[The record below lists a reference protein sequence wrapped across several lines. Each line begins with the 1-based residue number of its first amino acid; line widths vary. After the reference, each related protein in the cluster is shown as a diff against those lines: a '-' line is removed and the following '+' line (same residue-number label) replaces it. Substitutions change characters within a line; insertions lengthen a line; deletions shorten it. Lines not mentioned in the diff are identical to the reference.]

1 VILAGDRSVI
11 RAVTFDAAGTLI
23 APRERVAETYA
34 RFAAAHGIVADPRT
48 LHAAFR
54 RAFRAAPAM
63 AFPGAAPNEVEGLER
78 RWWRAV
84 VADTLGPVA
93 TAHPSF
99 DACFDALFAHY
110 ASAAAWTLFA
120 DVPPALQALRDRG
133 LRIGVVSNFDG
144 RLPAILDGLGVGAD
158 AVVWSTRAG
167 AAKPARAIFAA
178 AASAL
183 GVPLDELC
191 HVGDD
196 VEADVRGARAAGARA
211 IHVDRPRAIHGDR
224 PRAIHEDRP
233 GSAEGLTT
241 LVARL
246 DRLG

>member
-1 VILAGDRSVI
+1 MI

-23 APRERVAETYA
+23 APREPVATTYA
-34 RFAAAHGIVADPRT
+34 RIAGAHGIAADPPT
-48 LHAAFR
+48 LDAGFR
-54 RAFRAAPAM
+54 RAFRAAPPM
-63 AFPGAAPNEVEGLER
+63 AFPGSGPNEIPRLER

-84 VADTLGPVA
+84 VADTLGPIA
-93 TAHPSF
+93 AAQPSF

-110 ASAAAWTLFA
+110 ACAAAWTLFA
-120 DVPPALQALRDRG
+120 DVPPALRGLRDRG

-144 RLPAILDGLGVGAD
+144 RLPGLLAGLGVAAD
-158 AVVWSTRAG
+158 AVVWSTRAS

-183 GVPLDELC
+183 GVPLDQLC

-196 VEADVRGARAAGARA
+196 VEADVRGAEAAGARA
-211 IHVDRPRAIHGDR
+211 IHVDRSGA
-224 PRAIHEDRP
+224 
-233 GSAEGLTT
+233 SAEGLTT

-246 DRLG
+246 GRLG

>member
-1 VILAGDRSVI
+1 MI

-23 APRERVAETYA
+23 APREPVAATYA
-34 RFAAAHGIVADPRT
+34 RLAVNHGIAAD
-48 LHAAFR
+48 AATVDAGFR
-54 RAFRAAPAM
+54 RAFAAAPPM
-63 AFPGAAPNEVEGLER
+63 AFPDATPSDVPRLER
-78 RWWRAV
+78 GWWRAV

-93 TAHPSF
+93 AAQPSF

-120 DVPPALQALRDRG
+120 DVPPALRALRDRG
-133 LRIGVVSNFDG
+133 LRIGIVSNFDG
-144 RLPAILDGLGVGAD
+144 RLPAILDGLGVAAD

-178 AASAL
+178 AAAAL
-183 GVPLDELC
+183 GVPLGQLC

-196 VEADVRGARAAGARA
+196 ADVDVRGARAAGAHA
-211 IHVDRPRAIHGDR
+211 IHVDRSGA
-224 PRAIHEDRP
+224 
-233 GSAEGLTT
+233 SAEGLTT

-246 DRLG
+246 DQLG

>member
-1 VILAGDRSVI
+1 VI

-23 APRERVAETYA
+23 APCEPVGATYA
-34 RFAAAHGIVADPRT
+34 RIAAAHGIVADAAT
-48 LHAAFR
+48 AEGAFR
-54 RAFRAAPAM
+54 RALAAAPPM
-63 AFPGAAPNEVEGLER
+63 AFPAAATDELSRHER

-84 VADTLGPVA
+84 VADTLGPA
-93 TAHPSF
+93 AAAQPSF

-110 ASAAAWTLFA
+110 ASAAAWSLFA
-120 DVPPALQALRDRG
+120 DVPPALRALRERG

-144 RLPAILDGLGVGAD
+144 RLPAILDGLGVAAD

-167 AAKPARAIFAA
+167 AAKPVRAIFAA
-178 AASAL
+178 AATAL

-196 VEADVRGARAAGARA
+196 VDADVRGARAAGARA
-211 IHVDRPRAIHGDR
+211 IQVDRSGA
-224 PRAIHEDRP
+224 
-233 GSAEGLTT
+233 SAEGLTT

-246 DRLG
+246 DRAD

>member
-1 VILAGDRSVI
+1 MI

-23 APRERVAETYA
+23 APREPVGATYA
-34 RFAAAHGIVADPRT
+34 RIAAAHGIAAEPATADV
-48 LHAAFR
+48 AFR
-54 RAFRAAPAM
+54 RAFRAAPPM
-63 AFPGAAPNEVEGLER
+63 AFPDAAMHELRERER

-84 VADTLGPVA
+84 VADTLGRA
-93 TAHPSF
+93 AAAQPSF

-110 ASAAAWTLFA
+110 ASATAWTLFP
-120 DVPPALQALRDRG
+120 DVPPALRALRDRG
-133 LRIGVVSNFDG
+133 LGIGVVSNFDG
-144 RLPAILDGLGVGAD
+144 RLPGILDGLGVAAD

-196 VEADVRGARAAGARA
+196 VDADVRGAREAGARA
-211 IHVDRPRAIHGDR
+211 IHVDRSGT
-224 PRAIHEDRP
+224 
-233 GSAEGLTT
+233 SAEGLTT
-241 LVARL
+241 LVARIGP
-246 DRLG
+246 D

>member
-1 VILAGDRSVI
+1 MTS
-11 RAVTFDAAGTLI
+11 AVTFDAAGTLI
-23 APRERVAETYA
+23 APREPVGATYA
-34 RFAAAHGIVADPRT
+34 RIATLHGITADAAT
-48 LHAAFR
+48 TEAAFR
-54 RAFRAAPAM
+54 RAFAAAPPM
-63 AFPGAAPNEVEGLER
+63 AFPGAAPSDLARHER

-84 VADTLGPVA
+84 VADTLGP
-93 TAHPSF
+93 TAAAQPSF

-120 DVPPALQALRDRG
+120 DAPPALRALRDRG

-144 RLPAILDGLGVGAD
+144 RLPAILDGLGVAAD

-178 AASAL
+178 VASAL

-196 VEADVRGARAAGARA
+196 IDADVRGALAAGARA
-211 IHVDRPRAIHGDR
+211 IHVDRSSAY
-224 PRAIHEDRP
+224 
-233 GSAEGLTT
+233 AEGLTT

-246 DRLG
+246 DQSG

>member
-1 VILAGDRSVI
+1 VI

-23 APRERVAETYA
+23 APREPVGATYT
-34 RFAAAHGIVADPRT
+34 RIAAAHGIAADAAT
-48 LHAAFR
+48 ADAAFR
-54 RAFRAAPAM
+54 RAFAAAPPM
-63 AFPGAAPNEVEGLER
+63 AFPGTATTDLPRCER

-84 VADTLGPVA
+84 VADTLGPA
-93 TAHPSF
+93 AAAQTSF

-120 DVPPALQALRDRG
+120 DVPPALRALRDRG

-144 RLPAILDGLGVGAD
+144 RLPAILDALGVAAD

-183 GVPLDELC
+183 GVSLDELC

-196 VEADVRGARAAGARA
+196 VDADVRGARAAGARA
-211 IHVDRPRAIHGDR
+211 IHVDRSGA
-224 PRAIHEDRP
+224 
-233 GSAEGLTT
+233 SAEGLTT
-241 LVARL
+241 LVAL
-246 DRLG
+246 VDRSG